1 MKVYISGPMTGKE
14 NCNFPAFF
22 EAEETLKEKGFI
34 PVNPA
39 RSPEGLEY
47 RDYMD
52 IALAMVRCC
61 YALLLLPGWEES
73 KGAVAEKAYAESL
86 NMEILFEV

>member
-1 MKVYISGPMTGKE
+1 MTGKKE
-14 NCNFPAFF
+14 FNFPAFF
-22 EAEETLKEKGFI
+22 EAGERLKKKGFI

-39 RSPEGLEY
+39 RSPEGLDY

-61 YALLLLPGWEES
+61 SAILLLPGWDSS
-73 KGAVAEKAYAESL
+73 KGAVAERAYAESL

>member
-1 MKVYISGPMTGKE
+1 MTGKKDF
-14 NCNFPAFF
+14 NFPAFF
-22 EAEETLKEKGFI
+22 EAEKKIKGKGHV

-39 RSPEGLEY
+39 RAPEGLDY

-61 YALLLLPGWEES
+61 DAILLLDGWEGS
-73 KGAVAEKAYAESL
+73 KGAIVEMAYSESL
-86 NMEILFEV
+86 GLDVLETI

>member
-1 MKVYISGPMTGKE
+1 MTGKE
-14 NCNFPAFF
+14 DYNFPAFF
-22 EAEETLKEKGFI
+22 EAEKQLKEKGFT

-61 YALLLLPGWEES
+61 HALLLLPSWEES
-73 KGAVAEKAYAESL
+73 KGAIAEKAYAESL